1 MKSNTDLSWPSL
13 LSQLSTMLEAGLPI
27 ASALNSLIDRSG
39 ERELGLQ
46 KAYRLVEKGVG
57 LANAFGCAKLVG
69 EFDYAMLQC
78 AEKSGGLNQGL
89 KHLAERKIS
98 QLQRVESFKA
108 SLAFP
113 KALILLGAGAGVFIR
128 TASAQQSSL
137 EAFASI
143 ALLVAV
149 FYLLSFIAVLIVK
162 ADTRIWMSWIWPYPS
177 IHKHMK
183 WYRLSLEYLLYYNLS
198 WQISV
203 GIVASDASR
212 ACSRLLASR
221 NFQLRV
227 NTAAACMD
235 KGEAMTKSLEDQ
247 GLVLTKRMQQVL
259 LIAEQSGT
267 HEAAIRHE
275 LSLQRAELK
284 LKADNFFKWASR
296 FAYLIA
302 LVFISKLITA

>member
-57 LANAFGCAKLVG
+57 LANAFGCAKLV
-69 EFDYAMLQC
+69 
-78 AEKSGGLNQGL
+78 